1 MHLDL
6 REPGAGSERVTYSCS
21 PFSDEVPNP
30 LACVT
35 DRESS
40 SLPPRNRNIGVCGE
54 AREYFNPRD
63 TALPLLRVA
72 AEESEHENAL
82 EAVALHVW
90 RADNNT
96 IACLNAVIEWLSL
109 KGGGEEEMSPNN
121 L

>member
-1 MHLDL
+1 MQLNL

-30 LACVT
+30 LACAT
-35 DRESS
+35 RAS
-40 SLPPRNRNIGVCGE
+40 SLPPRNRNSGVCTE

-82 EAVALHVW
+82 EAAALLVW

-96 IACLNAVIEWLSL
+96 IACLNAVIDR
-109 KGGGEEEMSPNN
+109 GEKRNS
-121 L
+121 